1 MSRNKQVDRLREG
14 LKRHIAGRSGLTSSP
29 IRTDVDINKI
39 KDVVDFA
46 LQVIR
51 GRQATVNR
59 LEQEQEITGKE
70 TEALFQSLHDS
81 LLSTGIRRDFV
92 VNRSG
97 AKPIS
102 LGELGFVEF
111 QSIFE
116 KEDKVKL
123 IVIVEMIIN
132 HLRDQVLEERKIGDE
147 GTKRANKEVSRVYD
161 CFHDVLFK
169 LGIWKDPMPGTIE
182 NMVAILFNS
191 YQEVLNQK
199 RKSYSLCAELRIDLD
214 HKQEDLSQSLSV
226 IEQLTGEL
234 KYQLAAT
241 KQVRREL
248 KLLRRDDIDRA
259 VSGDKS

>member
-1 MSRNKQVDRLREG
+1 

-161 CFHDVLFK
+161 CLHDVLLK

-182 NMVAILFNS
+182 NMVTSLSKAHLM
-191 YQEVLNQK
+191 VLNELMQFQYDYRQSDNK
-199 RKSYSLCAELRIDLD
+199 ISSLGKEVELFRDRE
-214 HKQEDLSQSLSV
+214 KQSLSV
-226 IEQLTGEL
+226 IEQLTVEL

-241 KQVRREL
+241 KQARREL

-259 VSGDKS
+259 VSGNKS

>member
-14 LKRHIAGRSGLTSSP
+14 LRSLTGIVRIDDPVGSALDIIEIRHKEKR
-29 IRTDVDINKI
+29 
-39 KDVVDFA
+39 
-46 LQVIR
+46 
-51 GRQATVNR
+51 
-59 LEQEQEITGKE
+59 E
-70 TEALFQSLHDS
+70 TEDLFQSLHDG
-81 LLSTGIRRDFV
+81 LLATGIRSDFV

-102 LGELGFVEF
+102 LGELGFVNF